1 MGYYLIE
8 DALIEDPNGLLH
20 MRARY
25 YNPLTCRFL
34 NADPIG
40 FAGGLNWYQYANNS
54 PLMYVDASGLNVY
67 AIDGTWTD
75 ARRSPVPYSNVHDLA
90 ERARRSMDEFTRYYE
105 GPGAQS
111 TGLRR
116 LWQGA
121 TGAGSD
127 RIADDV
133 YQDIRRDL
141 ASGTGNGVVNLVG
154 WSRGAS
160 IATQVAQRLGNDDIE
175 VNFLGLYDA
184 VDRNPFRDYPDTVPS
199 NVRNFAHARS
209 GQSNRIFRSKSYGHV
224 NERDFSYSHSDIGTN
239 PLGGHHNWMLNQAHR
254 AGVKLK

>member
-1 MGYYLIE
+1 MTDI
-8 DALIEDPNGLLH
+8 ILH

-25 YNPLTCRFL
+25 YSPELRRFI

-40 FAGGLNWYQYANNS
+40 FAGGMNWYQYANNS
-54 PLMYVDASGLNVY
+54 PLMYVDPSGLNVY

-75 ARRSPVPYSNVHDLA
+75 ARRSPVPYSNAHDLA
-90 ERARRSMDEFTRYYE
+90 ERARIAGEHALYYE

-127 RIADDV
+127 RIVDDV

-175 VNFLGLYDA
+175 VNFMGLYDA

-209 GQSNRIFRSKSYGHV
+209 GQSNRIFRSERYGHA
-224 NERDFSYSHSDIGTN
+224 NERNFPSSHSTIGTN

-254 AGVKLK
+254 AGVRLK